1 MRKIILLFI
10 LLGQA
15 GASQGYD
22 QEGVKY
28 IYGIGTTPC
37 SAFLDVY
44 GRGEMKKAKDGY
56 LVSNELGEYVS
67 YLEGY
72 MSATNAQ
79 YMGKADYLGKPDRKD
94 SLEWIATY
102 CKNNSKETFDY
113 AVSTYLLHLMGQQF
127 TN

>member
-1 MRKIILLFI
+1 MRKIILVFI
-10 LLGQA
+10 LSSLP
-15 GASQGYD
+15 GASHGYD

-37 SAFLDVY
+37 STFLDVY
-44 GRGEMKKAKDGY
+44 GQGEMKKARGGY
-56 LVSNELGEYVS
+56 LVSNKLGEYVS

-102 CKNNSKETFDY
+102 CRDNPKETFDFT
-113 AVSTYLLHLMGQQF
+113 VSTYLLHLMGQQF